1 MEIGKLLYKNEI
13 SHITIKLTKQEV
25 LFDTVIVSY
34 DLLFDNTAYKEWS
47 ARQAMRKEQGL
58 PVKVSKVGFGSGS
71 GWVRVTIFG
80 FLSGSGNY
88 PRVFGY
94 LIGFSQFC

>member
-71 GWVRVTIFG
+71 GWVRV
-80 FLSGSGNY
+80 GSGLQY
-88 PRVFGY
+88 SGFCRVRVIT
-94 LIGFSQFC
+94 LGFSGT